1 MRNYLIDSD
10 KNEYIVDLIKTRTHS
25 AEMVEFDFR
34 TIKDNHE
41 VHKEKVYIR
50 KLADQ
55 YFASTDGVRWN
66 KLARQDSP
74 SIMLNVDKVYKFY
87 QGYKP
92 SSAGGGDEG
101 GLFTQMPGKIVK
113 IMAVIGDRV
122 HKGQTLIILEA
133 MKMENEIKCGTAGIV
148 RAIHVKA
155 GDTLDNGILM
165 MEVEAEVIS

>member
-25 AEMVEFDFR
+25 AEMVEFEFR

-41 VHKEKVYIR
+41 INKETVFIR

-74 SIMLNVDKVYKFY
+74 AIMLNVDKVYKFY

-92 SSAGGGDEG
+92 SSAGAGDEG

-113 IMAVIGDRV
+113 IMAIIGQKV
-122 HKGQTLIILEA
+122 EKGETLIILEA
-133 MKMENEIKCGTAGIV
+133 MKMENEIKCSFTGV
-148 RAIHVKA
+148 VKAIHVKA
-155 GDTLDNGILM
+155 GDALESGILM
-165 MEVEAEVIS
+165 MEVEEG

>member
-10 KNEYIVDLIKTRTHS
+10 KNEYIVDLIKTQTHS
-25 AEMVEFDFR
+25 AEMVEFEFR

-41 VHKEKVYIR
+41 INKETVFIR

-55 YFASTDGVRWN
+55 YFASTDGIRWN

-92 SSAGGGDEG
+92 SSAGAGDEG
-101 GLFTQMPGKIVK
+101 GLFTQMPGKVVK
-113 IMAVIGDRV
+113 IMAVVGQKV
-122 HKGQTLIILEA
+122 EKGQTLIILEA
-133 MKMENEIKCGTAGIV
+133 MKMENEIKCSITGV
-148 RAIHVKA
+148 VKAIHVTA
-155 GDTLDNGILM
+155 GDALENGILM
-165 MEVEAEVIS
+165 MEVEEG

>member
-25 AEMVEFDFR
+25 AEMVEFEFR

-41 VHKEKVYIR
+41 INKETVFIR

-55 YFASTDGVRWN
+55 YFASTDGIRWN

-92 SSAGGGDEG
+92 SSAGAGDEG

-113 IMAVIGDRV
+113 IMAAIGQRV
-122 HKGQTLIILEA
+122 EKGETLIILEA
-133 MKMENEIKCGTAGIV
+133 MKMENEIKCSFTGV
-148 RAIHVKA
+148 VKAIHVKA
-155 GDTLDNGILM
+155 GDALESGILM
-165 MEVEAEVIS
+165 MEVEEG

>member
-25 AEMVEFDFR
+25 AEMVEFEFR

-41 VHKEKVYIR
+41 INKETVFIR

-74 SIMLNVDKVYKFY
+74 AIMLNVDKVYKFY

-92 SSAGGGDEG
+92 SSAGAGDEG

-113 IMAVIGDRV
+113 IMAVIGQKV
-122 HKGQTLIILEA
+122 EKGETLIILEA
-133 MKMENEIKCGTAGIV
+133 MKMENEIKCSFTGV
-148 RAIHVKA
+148 VKAIHVKA
-155 GDTLDNGILM
+155 GDALESGILM
-165 MEVEAEVIS
+165 MEVEEG